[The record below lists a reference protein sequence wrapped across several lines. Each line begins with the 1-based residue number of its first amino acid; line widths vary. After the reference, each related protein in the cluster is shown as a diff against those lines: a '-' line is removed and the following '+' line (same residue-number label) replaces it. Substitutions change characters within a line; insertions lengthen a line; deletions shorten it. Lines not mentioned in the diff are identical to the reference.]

1 MARSQTRTP
10 SKSTAPVTTVPLD
23 QTTRQRYLNYA
34 LSVITARALPDVRDG
49 LKPVQRRILF
59 SMFHNHRLSPDRPPI
74 KSAKV
79 VGSVIGE
86 WHPHG
91 DSAVYDAMARMAQW
105 WSLRAPLVD
114 GHGNFGS
121 LDGDPPAAYRY
132 TEAKLTPV
140 AIELLN
146 ELNKD
151 TVDFQPNYDGKDEEP
166 LVLPAPFPNLL
177 VNGSTGIAVGM
188 ATNVPPHNLEEVVN
202 GAVALVDD
210 RTCTIS
216 DLMKS
221 IKGPDFPTGGEILNT
236 RTELREIYET
246 GQGLVRLRG
255 EFAVV
260 PSSHGK
266 SQIVITSIPFAVDKA
281 TVVER
286 IGELIAN
293 KKVPQLV
300 DVRDESTTD
309 VQIVLELQKDADAD
323 LAMAYLF
330 KNTPLQNN
338 FSVNLTSLIP
348 VSGTTTTRPR
358 CLTLKEI
365 LEQFIDFRFE
375 TVTRRFSYD
384 LRILEQ
390 RIHTLSGFQIIF
402 DALDRVLTIIRQ
414 SDGKAD
420 SAEKLKRGFRLD
432 DAQTNAILETPIYK
446 LSRTEIKKMLD
457 ELADKK
463 KQAQDLKTL
472 LASKTRLWNVV
483 KKELQD
489 LAKAY
494 GDKRRT
500 RVGRRQGEEVEFD
513 PEAYIVKEDAVVTIS
528 TDGWIRRVGM
538 VKDLSKTRLRE
549 GDNLLTALIG
559 STVDTMVCFSNFG
572 SAYTIRIGDLPPAR
586 SGYGDPAQKLFKFK
600 DGERIIAA
608 LSSDP
613 RLYASPPD
621 ARQPT
626 APALPLF
633 DGSAA
638 EGADSLSL
646 GQGIAVS
653 SAGMGV
659 RFDLAPFKEPST
671 RLGRKFMKLRTHE
684 EVVSVEALDPS
695 AATPILAVASQRG
708 RVLLCN
714 AEEVGILSGPGR
726 GVTVIKLDSTDRV
739 LAVRILSRKQDQLV
753 VLKQDGGTFT
763 ISTRKYQPVTRGGKG
778 HVLFK
783 RGTLKGTQAVPVEL
797 PVLEPENHNP
807 KPIKISGP
815 PVSKAILDDRE
826 SR

>member
-1 MARSQTRTP
+1 MARSQARTP
-10 SKSTAPVTTVPLD
+10 SKNPAPITTVPLD

-49 LKPVQRRILF
+49 LKPVQRRILY

-140 AIELLN
+140 AVELLN

-151 TVDFQPNYDGKDEEP
+151 TVDFQPNYDGKAEEP

-202 GAVALVDD
+202 GAVALIDN
-210 RTCTIS
+210 RACTIS

-221 IKGPDFPTGGEILNT
+221 IKGPDFPTGGEILNS

-246 GQGLVRLRG
+246 GQGLVRVRG
-255 EFAVV
+255 EFTVV
-260 PSSHGK
+260 PLSHGK
-266 SQIVITSIPFAVDKA
+266 SQIVVNSIPFAVDKA
-281 TVVER
+281 TIVER
-286 IGELIAN
+286 IGELIAA
-293 KKVPQLV
+293 KKVPQLI

-309 VQIVLELQKDADAD
+309 VNIVLELQKDAEAD

-338 FSVNLTSLIP
+338 FSVNLTCLLP
-348 VSGTTTTRPR
+348 VPGTATARPR
-358 CLTLKEI
+358 CLPLKDI

-390 RIHTLSGFQIIF
+390 RIHILSGFQIIF

-420 SAEKLKRGFRLD
+420 SAVKLKREFRLD

-463 KQAQDLKTL
+463 KQAKDLKTL
-472 LASKTRLWNVV
+472 LGSKSKLWNVV

-489 LAKAY
+489 LAKTY

-559 STVDTMVCFSNFG
+559 STVDTIVCFSNFG
-572 SAYTIRIGDLPPAR
+572 SAYTMRVGDLPPAR

-613 RLYASPPD
+613 RLYASPPN
-621 ARQPT
+621 AGQPT

-633 DGSAA
+633 DTSTGD
-638 EGADSLSL
+638 EADPASL

-653 SAGMGV
+653 TAGMGV
-659 RFDLAPFKEPST
+659 RFDLGPFKEPST
-671 RLGRKFMKLRTHE
+671 RLGRKFMKLREQE
-684 EVVSVEALDPS
+684 EVVSVEILDPS
-695 AATPILAVASQRG
+695 AVTLILAVASQRG

-714 AEEVGILSGPGR
+714 AGEVGVLSGPGR
-726 GVTVIKLDSTDRV
+726 GVTVIKLDPKDRV
-739 LAVRILSRKQDQLV
+739 LAMRLLSKKQDQLV
-753 VLKQDGGTFT
+753 VLKQDGGTVP
-763 ISTRKYQPVTRGGKG
+763 ISMRKYQPVNRGGKG

-783 RGTLKGTQAVPVEL
+783 RGTLKGAEALPVEL
-797 PVLEPENHNP
+797 PALETENHKN
-807 KPIKISGP
+807 GN
-815 PVSKAILDDRE
+815 
-826 SR
+826 

>member
-1 MARSQTRTP
+1 MARSKIRTP
-10 SKSTAPVTTVPLD
+10 GKEATPAPVTTVPLD
-23 QTTRQRYLNYA
+23 QTARQRYLNYA

-132 TEAKLTPV
+132 TEAKLTPIAV
-140 AIELLN
+140 ELLS

-188 ATNVPPHNLEEVVN
+188 ATNVPPHNLAEVIN
-202 GAVALVDD
+202 GAVALIDNRD
-210 RTCTIS
+210 CTVAE
-216 DLMKS
+216 LMKS
-221 IKGPDFPTGGEILNT
+221 VKGPDFPTGGEILNT

-246 GQGLVRLRG
+246 GQGLVRVRG
-255 EFAVV
+255 EFTVV
-260 PSSHGK
+260 PDARGK
-266 SQIVITSIPFAVDKA
+266 SLIVVTSIPFAVDKA
-281 TVVER
+281 TIVER
-286 IGELIAN
+286 IGELIAA

-309 VQIVLELQKDADAD
+309 VNIVLELQKDTDAD

-330 KNTPLQNN
+330 KNTPLQHN
-338 FSVNLTSLIP
+338 FSVNLTCLIP
-348 VSGTTTTRPR
+348 APGTAATRPR

-384 LRILEQ
+384 LRVLEQ
-390 RIHTLSGFQIIF
+390 RIHLLSGFQIIF
-402 DALDRVLTIIRQ
+402 DALDRVLTLIRQ

-420 SAEKLKRGFRLD
+420 SAAKLKREFRLD
-432 DAQTNAILETPIYK
+432 DAQTSAILDTPIYK

-457 ELADKK
+457 ELADKQ
-463 KQAQDLKTL
+463 KQAKDIKTL
-472 LASKTRLWNVV
+472 LASKTKIWNVV
-483 KKELQD
+483 KQELQA
-489 LAKAY
+489 LAGTY

-500 RVGRRQGEEVEFD
+500 RIGRRQAEEVEFD

-549 GDNLLTALIG
+549 GDALLTALVG
-559 STVDTMVCFSNFG
+559 STVDAIVCFSNFG

-608 LSSDP
+608 LVGAALRGGPPAPRSS
-613 RLYASPPD
+613 A
-621 ARQPT
+621 A
-626 APALPLF
+626 AGKPAAATLPLF
-633 DGSAA
+633 DDSATD
-638 EGADSLSL
+638 GAGSL

-653 SAGMGV
+653 TAGMGV
-659 RFDLAPFKEPST
+659 RFDLDSFKEPST
-671 RLGRKFMKLRTHE
+671 RLGRKFMKLRGQE
-684 EVVSVEALDPS
+684 EVVSVETLDLS

-708 RVLLCN
+708 RALLCK
-714 AEEVGILSGPGR
+714 AEEVGLLSGPGR
-726 GVTVIKLDSTDRV
+726 GVTVIKLDSADRV
-739 LAVRILSRKQDQLV
+739 LAVRVLSRKQDQLV
-753 VLKQDGGTFT
+753 VLKQEGGPIT
-763 ISTRKYQPVTRGGKG
+763 ITTRKYQPVSRGGKG
-778 HVLFK
+778 HTLFK
-783 RGTLKGTQAVPVEL
+783 RGTLKGAEPLPVEL
-797 PVLEPENHNP
+797 P
-807 KPIKISGP
+807 
-815 PVSKAILDDRE
+815 ILDSENDKNG
-826 SR
+826 S

>member
-1 MARSQTRTP
+1 M
-10 SKSTAPVTTVPLD
+10 APVTTVPLD

-151 TVDFQPNYDGKDEEP
+151 TVDFQPNYDGKDKEP

-188 ATNVPPHNLEEVVN
+188 ATNVPPHNLAEVVN
-202 GAVALVDD
+202 GAVALIDD
-210 RTCTIS
+210 RTCTIA

-255 EFAVV
+255 EFTVG
-260 PSSHGK
+260 PPSHGK

-286 IGELIAN
+286 IGELIAAR
-293 KKVPQLV
+293 KVPQLV

-390 RIHTLSGFQIIF
+390 RIHILSGFQSIF

-420 SAEKLKRGFRLD
+420 SAEKVKREFRLD

-457 ELADKK
+457 ELADKR
-463 KQAQDLKTL
+463 KQALDLKTL
-472 LASKTRLWNVV
+472 LASKPQLWNVV
-483 KKELQD
+483 KKELQA
-489 LAKAY
+489 LAKTY
-494 GDKRRT
+494 GDRRRT
-500 RVGRRQGEEVEFD
+500 KVGRRQGEEVEFD

-559 STVDTMVCFSNFG
+559 STVDTIVCFSNFG

-613 RLYASPPD
+613 RLYPSPPD
-621 ARQPT
+621 ARQST

-633 DGSAA
+633 DGAPG

-684 EVVSVEALDPS
+684 EVVSVETLDPS

-714 AEEVGILSGPGR
+714 AEEVGVLSGPGR
-726 GVTVIKLDSTDRV
+726 GVTVIKLDPTDRV
-739 LAVRILSRKQDQLV
+739 LAMRVLSRKQDQLI
-753 VLKQDGGTFT
+753 VLKQEGSTFT

-783 RGTLKGTQAVPVEL
+783 RGTLKGAQAIPVEL
-797 PVLEPENHNP
+797 PVLETENHKN
-807 KPIKISGP
+807 GN
-815 PVSKAILDDRE
+815 
-826 SR
+826 